1 MNFRKGVCIVLI
13 SALVLNGVMLS
24 ACSRKEQFD
33 IKKDTPRSFIHAQ
46 GKNLVTDDKTVILK
60 GVNAGGW
67 LLTEDWLTPTSL
79 TDDLSGENGQYEFEK
94 ALIKKHGEKKAK
106 QLIDTYRDN
115 WWSEADFKNISELG
129 FNMIR
134 LPFGWED
141 FTDENGAFK
150 ADAFSRADWFVSNCE
165 KYNLLVVLDLH
176 GAYGSQNGR
185 HHSGD
190 TTSGGDLFGNEKNER
205 LTVQLWKAIAGHY
218 KYNKYVAGYDLLN
231 EPEGKPDG
239 HTEKQQWDFYDKLY
253 KAIRSVD
260 KNHLLFLES
269 CWDADNM
276 PDPKDYGWENI
287 AYEYHYYNWENSNDL
302 KSMKSYFGYKSQ
314 LEFKLNTL
322 KYRVPVFIGEFTFFD
337 NPDCWRY
344 GLDFFK
350 KHGMSWAMW
359 TYKGNVNSNW
369 VLYSGEERTPD
380 TVVTPETEYN
390 KALAIFKNTGTG
402 NFKQNTELCKI
413 ISEYL

>member
-1 MNFRKGVCIVLI
+1 MKTRRILAVVLI
-13 SALVLNGVMLS
+13 LILLASIYPVFYFCYVPH
-24 ACSRKEQFD
+24 FD
-33 IKKDTPRSFIHAQ
+33 ITLSPPSTFVYAK
-46 GKNLVTDDKTVILK
+46 GKNLYINERKFVLK

-141 FTDENGAFK
+141 FTDENGVFK
-150 ADAFSRADWFVSNCE
+150 SDAFTRIDWFVNNCE
-165 KYNLLVVLDLH
+165 KYDLFVVLDLH

-276 PDPKDYGWENI
+276 PDPKDYGWENV

-322 KYRVPVFIGEFTFFD
+322 KYRVPVFIGEFTLFD

-344 GLDFFK
+344 GLDFFE

-380 TVVTPETEYN
+380 TVVTPETDYN

>member
-1 MNFRKGVCIVLI
+1 MKSRRIFAVALI
-13 SALVLNGVMLS
+13 LILLAGIYPVYYFCYVPYFYISLS
-24 ACSRKEQFD
+24 SPSTFVYAK
-33 IKKDTPRSFIHAQ
+33 
-46 GKNLVTDDKTVILK
+46 GKNLYVDERKVVLK

-106 QLIDTYRDN
+106 ELIDTYRDN
-115 WWSEADFKNISELG
+115 WWCEADFKNISELG

-141 FTDENGAFK
+141 FTDENGVFK
-150 ADAFSRADWFVSNCE
+150 SDAFTRIDWFVNNCE
-165 KYNLLVVLDLH
+165 KYDLFVVLDLH

-205 LTVQLWKAIAGHY
+205 LTVQLWKAIARHY

-231 EPEGKPDG
+231 EPEGNPDG
-239 HTEKQQWDFYDKLY
+239 HTDKTQWDFYDRLY
-253 KAIRSVD
+253 KEIRSVD
-260 KNHLLFLES
+260 KNHLIFMES

-276 PDPKDYGWENI
+276 PDPKDYGWENV

-302 KSMKSYFGYKSQ
+302 KSMKSYFRYKAQ
-314 LEFKLNTL
+314 LEFRYNTL

-344 GLDFFK
+344 GLNFFN

-359 TYKGNVNSNW
+359 TYKGEVDSNW
-369 VLYSGEERTPD
+369 VLYSGTERTAD
-380 TVVTPETEYN
+380 TVVTPDTDYK
-390 KALAIFKNTGTG
+390 KALEIFGKTRTE
-402 NFKQNTELCKI
+402 NFEMN
-413 ISEYL
+413 ISLVKLINEYL